1 MTHTN
6 ILKASNLVDEEPTG
20 IASTDEVR
28 LVKDANGLD
37 YIEIENRYATA
48 KLALQGA
55 HVMHWQPKSTAE
67 PVLWLSSNARYTPGR
82 SIRGG
87 VPVCW
92 PWFGAHPTDSS
103 YCPHGFARVV
113 PWEVKESSSLK
124 NGTTRILLEMT
135 QTEVAKK
142 QLSYPYKFTLAIT
155 VGNSLRMEMTTTNL
169 ANHPF
174 IIGEAFHTY
183 FNVSDIENTQITGLE
198 NVVYSDKVAGYV
210 RNVQHGALQF
220 NGEFD
225 RVYLNSGED
234 CLIRD
239 SGYGRAIRVAKS
251 GSNTTVIWTPG
262 AEKTAQMGDMGAAN
276 EWRKMLCVESANAM
290 ENSVTIY
297 PNETH
302 TMVTEYSL
310 ESL

>member
-1 MTHTN
+1 MQTN
-6 ILKASNLVDEEPTG
+6 ILKVLNQVEAEP
-20 IASTDEVR
+20 IEDLR
-28 LVKDANGLD
+28 FVKDENGLE
-37 YIEIENRYATA
+37 YIEVDNRHATA

-55 HVMHWQPKSTAE
+55 HMMHWQPKSTAQ

-87 VPVCW
+87 VPICW

-103 YCPHGFARVV
+103 YCPHGFARVI
-113 PWEVKESSSLK
+113 PWQLK
-124 NGTTRILLEMT
+124 KSNRLGNGTTRLLLQMT
-135 QTEVAKK
+135 ETEVTKK
-142 QLSYPYKFTLAIT
+142 QLSYPYQLTLEIT
-155 VGNSLRMEMTTTNL
+155 IGNYLRMEMTTTNL

-174 IIGEAFHTY
+174 MIGEAYHTY
-183 FNVSDIENTQITGLE
+183 FNVSDVGNTQITGLD
-198 NVVYSDKVAGYV
+198 NLVYSDKVEDYL

-234 CLIRD
+234 CVIRD
-239 SGYGRAIRVAKS
+239 SGYDRAIRIAKS
-251 GSNTTVIWTPG
+251 GSSTTVIWSPG
-262 AEKTAQMGDMGAAN
+262 AEKAAQMGDMGAAD

-290 ENSVTIY
+290 QNSVTIF

>member
-1 MTHTN
+1 MTPAN
-6 ILKASNLVDEEPTG
+6 VLVHPKLADIDT
-20 IASTDEVR
+20 TQDVR
-28 LVKDANGLD
+28 LVQDANGLN

-55 HVMHWQPKSTAE
+55 HVMHWQPKNTAE
-67 PVLWLSSNARYTPGR
+67 PVLWLSSNARYTEGR

-103 YCPHGFARVV
+103 YCPHGFARVM
-113 PWEVKESSSLK
+113 PWELKESLSLK
-124 NGTTRILLEMT
+124 NGTTRLLLEMT

-142 QLSYPYKFTLAIT
+142 QLSYPYQFTLAIT

-169 ANHPF
+169 AHHPF
-174 IIGEAFHTY
+174 MIGEAFHTY
-183 FNVSDIENTQITGLE
+183 FNVSDVANTKITGLE
-198 NVVYSDKVAGYV
+198 NVVYSDKVLAYA
-210 RNVQHGALQF
+210 RNVQHGALKF

-234 CLIRD
+234 CIIHD

-262 AEKTAQMGDMGAAN
+262 AEKSSQMGDMGSAD

-310 ESL
+310 ELL

>member
-1 MTHTN
+1 MQPNT
-6 ILKASNLVDEEPTG
+6 LKAYNQDDTGQAEGVSVIKDE
-20 IASTDEVR
+20 
-28 LVKDANGLD
+28 NGLE
-37 YIEIENRYATA
+37 YVEIDNRHATA

-55 HVMHWQPKSTAE
+55 HMMHWQPKSTAQ

-87 VPVCW
+87 VPICW

-103 YCPHGFARVV
+103 YCPHGFARVI
-113 PWEVKESSSLK
+113 PWQLK
-124 NGTTRILLEMT
+124 KSNRLGNGTTRLLLQMT
-135 QTEVAKK
+135 ETEVTKR
-142 QLSYPYKFTLAIT
+142 QLSYPYQLTLEIT
-155 VGNSLRMEMTTTNL
+155 IGNYLRMEMTTTNL

-174 IIGEAFHTY
+174 MIGEAYHTY
-183 FNVSDIENTQITGLE
+183 FNVSDVGNTQITGLD
-198 NVVYSDKVAGYV
+198 NLVYSDKVEGYL

-234 CLIRD
+234 CVIRD
-239 SGYGRAIRVAKS
+239 SGYDRAIRIAKS
-251 GSNTTVIWTPG
+251 GSSTTVIWSPG
-262 AEKTAQMGDMGAAN
+262 AEKAAQMGDMGTAQ

-290 ENSVTIY
+290 QNSVTIF

>member
-1 MTHTN
+1 MTHVNVLTQPD
-6 ILKASNLVDEEPTG
+6 LAGASSTVDVHF
-20 IASTDEVR
+20 S
-28 LVKDANGLD
+28 KDDKGLE
-37 YIEIENRYATA
+37 YIEIENQYATA
-48 KLALQGA
+48 KIALQGA
-55 HVMHWQPKSTAE
+55 HVMHWQPKSASE
-67 PVLWLSSNARYTPGR
+67 PVLWLSSNARFMPGR

-113 PWEVKESSSLK
+113 PWELKESSRLK
-124 NGTTRILLEMT
+124 NGTTRLLLEMT
-135 QTEVAKK
+135 QTDLAKR
-142 QLSYPYKFTLAIT
+142 QLSYPYLFTLEIT
-155 VGNSLRMEMTTTNL
+155 VGNSLRMQMTTTNL

-174 IIGEAFHTY
+174 MIGEAFHTY
-183 FNVSDIENTQITGLE
+183 FNVSDVANTTITGLE
-198 NVVYSDKVAGYV
+198 DVVYSDKVEGYV

-220 NGEFD
+220 DGEFD
-225 RVYLNSGED
+225 RVYLSSGED
-234 CLIRD
+234 CLIHD
-239 SGYGRAIRVAKS
+239 SGFGRTIHVAKS

-262 AEKTAQMGDMGAAN
+262 AEKAAQMGDMGTSD

-290 ENSVTIY
+290 QNSVTIF

-310 ESL
+310 EAL

>member
-1 MTHTN
+1 MTPANVLTKPSLSDIGTTH
-6 ILKASNLVDEEPTG
+6 D
-20 IASTDEVR
+20 VR
-28 LVKDANGLD
+28 VVQDDNGLE
-37 YIEIENRYATA
+37 YLEIENSYATG

-55 HVMHWQPKSTAE
+55 HVMHWQPKNTAQ
-67 PVLWLSSNARYTPGR
+67 PVLWLSSNARYTAGR

-103 YCPHGFARVV
+103 YCPHGFARVM
-113 PWEVKESSSLK
+113 PWELKENFSLK
-124 NGTTRILLEMT
+124 NGTTRLVLEMT
-135 QTEVAKK
+135 QTDVAKK
-142 QLSYPYKFTLAIT
+142 QLSYPYQFTLAIT
-155 VGNSLRMEMTTTNL
+155 LGSSLRMEMTTTNL
-169 ANHPF
+169 AHHPF

-183 FNVSDIENTQITGLE
+183 FNVSDIANTQITGLE
-198 NVVYSDKVAGYV
+198 NVVYSDKVDGYK
-210 RNVQHGALQF
+210 RNVQHGALKF
-220 NGEFD
+220 NDEFD

-234 CLIRD
+234 CIIRD

-251 GSNTTVIWTPG
+251 ASNTTVIWTPG
-262 AEKTAQMGDMGAAN
+262 REKAEQMGDMGAAN

>member
-1 MTHTN
+1 MTQ
-6 ILKASNLVDEEPTG
+6 SNVQKIPKLVDAES
-20 IASTDEVR
+20 IDDVR
-28 LVKDANGLD
+28 FITDANGLE
-37 YIEIENRYATA
+37 YIKIENRYATA

-55 HVMHWQPKSTAE
+55 HVIQWQPKFTAE
-67 PVLWLSSNARYTPGR
+67 PVLWLSSNARYTQGR

-87 VPVCW
+87 VPICW

-103 YCPHGFARVV
+103 YCPHGFARVI
-113 PWEVKESSSLK
+113 PWQLK
-124 NGTTRILLEMT
+124 KSNRLENGTTRLLLEMT

-142 QLSYPYKFTLAIT
+142 QLSYPYQFTLAIT
-155 VGNSLRMEMTTTNL
+155 VGNNLRMEMTTTNL

-174 IIGEAFHTY
+174 MIGEAFHTY
-183 FNVSDIENTQITGLE
+183 FNVSDVENTQITGLE
-198 NVVYSDKVAGYV
+198 NLVYSDKVKGYE
-210 RNVQHGALQF
+210 RNVQHNALQF
-220 NGEFD
+220 IGEFD

-239 SGYGRAIRVAKS
+239 IGFGRTIRVAKS
-251 GSNTTVIWTPG
+251 GSNTTVIWSPG
-262 AEKTAQMGDMGAAN
+262 AEKAAQMGDMGSAD
-276 EWRKMLCVESANAM
+276 EWRKMICVESANAM
-290 ENSVTIY
+290 ENSVTIF

>member
-1 MTHTN
+1 MTQ
-6 ILKASNLVDEEPTG
+6 SNVQKIPRLVDAES
-20 IASTDEVR
+20 IDDVR
-28 LVKDANGLD
+28 FITDANGLE
-37 YIEIENRYATA
+37 YIEIDNRYATA

-55 HVMHWQPKSTAE
+55 HVIQWQPKFTAE
-67 PVLWLSSNARYTPGR
+67 PVLWLSSNARYTQGR

-87 VPVCW
+87 VPICW

-103 YCPHGFARVV
+103 YCPHGFARVI
-113 PWEVKESSSLK
+113 PWQLK
-124 NGTTRILLEMT
+124 KSNRLENGTTRLLLEMT

-142 QLSYPYKFTLAIT
+142 QLSYPYQFTLTIT
-155 VGNSLRMEMTTTNL
+155 VGNNLRMEMTTTNL

-174 IIGEAFHTY
+174 MIGEAFHTY
-183 FNVSDIENTQITGLE
+183 FNVSDVENTQITGLE
-198 NVVYSDKVAGYV
+198 NLVYSDKVKGYE
-210 RNVQHGALQF
+210 RNVQHNALQF

-239 SGYGRAIRVAKS
+239 KGFGRTIRVAKS
-251 GSNTTVIWTPG
+251 GSNTTVIWSPG
-262 AEKTAQMGDMGAAN
+262 AEKAAQMGDMGSAD

-290 ENSVTIY
+290 ENSVTIF

-310 ESL
+310 ETL

>member
-1 MTHTN
+1 MTQSN
-6 ILKASNLVDEEPTG
+6 VLKISKRAGVASMDDIRFFT
-20 IASTDEVR
+20 
-28 LVKDANGLD
+28 DANDLE
-37 YIEIENRYATA
+37 YIEIENRYARA

-55 HVMHWQPKSTAE
+55 HVIQWQPKFTAQ
-67 PVLWLSSNARYTPGR
+67 PVLWLSSNARYTKGR

-103 YCPHGFARVV
+103 YCQHGFARVI
-113 PWEVKESSSLK
+113 PWQLK
-124 NGTTRILLEMT
+124 KSDRLENGTTRLLLEMT
-135 QTEVAKK
+135 QTEEAKK
-142 QLSYPYKFTLAIT
+142 QLSYPYQFTLAIT
-155 VGNSLRMEMTTTNL
+155 VGNNLRMEMTTTNL

-174 IIGEAFHTY
+174 MIGEAFHTY
-183 FNVSDIENTQITGLE
+183 FKVSDIENTQVTGLE
-198 NVVYSDKVAGYV
+198 NLVYSDKVRGYE
-210 RNVQHGALQF
+210 RNVQHNALHF

-239 SGYGRAIRVAKS
+239 IGYDRAIRIAKS
-251 GSNTTVIWTPG
+251 GSNTTVIWSPG
-262 AEKTAQMGDMGAAN
+262 AEKASQMGDMGTAD

-290 ENSVTIY
+290 ENSVTIF

-302 TMVTEYSL
+302 IMVTEYSL